1 MSVTGPIIFVEDDED
16 DLFIYEEI
24 CQKLNLPNKLI
35 FFQQG
40 EDVLDY
46 LRNTT
51 DKPFIIFCDIN
62 MPEMDGLQLR
72 QRINGEE
79 HLRRKSIPFVFFS
92 TAATSHQVARAYEL
106 TVQGFFIKESNFAEA
121 QASIKMI
128 LDYWSKSKHPN
139 NN

>member
-24 CQKLNLPNKLI
+24 CRKLNLPNKLI
-35 FFQQG
+35 FFRQG
-40 EDVLDY
+40 EAAIEY
-46 LRNTT
+46 LRRTS

-72 QRINGEE
+72 QQINDEE

-92 TAATSHQVARAYEL
+92 TAATDQQVAMAYDL
-106 TVQGFFIKESNFAEA
+106 TAQGFFIKESNFAEV
-121 QASIKMI
+121 QSNIKMI
-128 LDYWSKSKHPN
+128 LDYWSKCKHPN
-139 NN
+139 KT